1 MSVNCHRSR
10 LIERMM
16 MKIGKI
22 RFVVGEICTTRDAT
36 REETDRENSD
46 SSPIKR
52 NEISPWAVLASSS
65 HFIVKV

>member
-1 MSVNCHRSR
+1 
-10 LIERMM
+10 M

-22 RFVVGEICTTRDAT
+22 RFVLDEICTTRDAT
-36 REETDRENSD
+36 REETNRENSD